1 MTSAPGFAVNVR
13 TNLLGFFLY
22 LQGCCVWALHLSV
35 SKLVLFSALLISCH
49 PPSRTQINFLLTNFP
64 SCSFQMIRFCIEV
77 TRTLVEQGVPFAYY
91 RIDLFS
97 GGDGNITQATAHEAL
112 RNLTNQRTVPYVFV
126 NGNLLGGCD
135 ATKEL
140 ISTGEFD
147 KMLGA
152 NPATN
157 GTGTVNV
164 DLELGSDAKTP
175 MKTVGVDEDSTKITG
190 ALLEF
195 PNTVDGR
202 VIRLVA
208 VQVFILSTLLAILAY
223 KKNQSWHWVAVGL
236 LTDFCLRFYGGA
248 GISPLGSIAMFAV
261 AFWDLIG
268 PRVFGRQTGPLWG
281 AGPPKQFAVSVGMF
295 FSAGI
300 VIFQFTHVWQAAT
313 VFAAVLSFFSFLEWA
328 LNFCAGCWVFGHAIH
343 FKVIPESVYI
353 VHINTLPETKL
364 TWDDFTKTVNPPTP
378 QRYRENFRD
387 YPRPTK
393 IDLHYK
399 TGKTTDWE
407 REDFDYIKHSKI
419 AFFSSVIGVAAIPAL
434 FKFMAMS
441 PRFQTSNLIWQVLTL
456 LSLVYTSFFTFPY
469 IMKMIKYP
477 QKIKSEWQ
485 HPMMNNAF
493 GIPSMT
499 IIVYA
504 FLATGNYSTALAR
517 VLFWAGSSTAF
528 LLSIIIIGNLL
539 STIRHP
545 GHLNGAWQMAPVG
558 LYIAS
563 VVGPI
568 VDARYTQVSFLFFG
582 FASIMYVTLFIMTF
596 QNVAI
601 NYLADP
607 RQRMFSAIWFAAPS
621 VASIAWTVL
630 NAPTAATAG
639 MYVMDPIA
647 QTLFYIGISMAVL
660 NLWMSWRR
668 FLWTDKFFM
677 QMWAFGFPTAA
688 LAWAAV
694 LYDGTIQTALTKVLA
709 LLCISVACVIA
720 FVLTMRTFVGVARLK
735 VFIPEHK
742 WGPMSHLPL
751 FQDAA
756 RNLLARIGTTTE
768 ALAEDPSNTR
778 LKSSLRTSWTNFTT
792 INTFYSTIKKDICL
806 PQIGDFF
813 PGHQAQ
819 ALANNAKMI
828 EEQNK
833 IDALLDK
840 KTSTDF
846 MALKTAM
853 HEFIQL
859 CYRTYDH
866 VEDNI
871 KPVVRRYI
879 PGPVQK
885 KIMVD
890 CWDDAPK
897 EGWWA
902 TIPVVVQNLPMQ
914 GQRLTYIRAF
924 LWAMPERCQQIGTMV
939 ALGVDPVTW
948 YRLKHQLPEIIPRG
962 EAGWKR
968 F

>member
-1 MTSAPGFAVNVR
+1 MATQNGSHGVDPDFDE
-13 TNLLGFFLY
+13 F
-22 LQGCCVWALHLSV
+22 
-35 SKLVLFSALLISCH
+35 SKLPGDTIEAKIESAVKKSKVVVFGRSTC
-49 PPSRTQINFLLTNFP
+49 P
-64 SCSFQMIRFCIEV
+64 FCIEI
-77 TRTLVEQGVPFAYY
+77 TRTLVEQAVPFTYY

-97 GGDGNITQATAHEAL
+97 GSDGTISQATTHEAL
-112 RNLTNQRTVPYVFV
+112 KNLTSQRTLPYVYV

-152 NPATN
+152 SPAT
-157 GTGTVNV
+157 GTGTGDV
-164 DLELGSDAKTP
+164 DVEVGSTAAKTP
-175 MKTVGVDEDSTKITG
+175 MKIVGVDEDSTKITG

-202 VIRLVA
+202 VIRLVGF
-208 VQVFILSTLLAILAY
+208 QVCIISTLLAILAY
-223 KKNQSWHWVAVGL
+223 KKDQSWHWVAVGL
-236 LTDFCLRFYGGA
+236 LTDFCLRFYAGA
-248 GISPLGSIAMFAV
+248 GISPLGSIAMFTA
-261 AFWDLIG
+261 AAWDLVG
-268 PRVFGRQTGPLWG
+268 PRWFNRQTGPVWG
-281 AGPPKQFAVSVGMF
+281 AGPPKQFAVSVGIF
-295 FSAGI
+295 FSAMI
-300 VIFQFTHVWQAAT
+300 VIFQFTHVWPAAT
-313 VFAAVLSFFSFLEWA
+313 VFAAGLAAASFLEWA
-328 LNFCAGCWVFGHAIH
+328 LNFCAGCWVFGYAIR
-343 FKVIPESVYI
+343 FGIIPDSVYI

-364 TWDDFTKTVNPPTP
+364 TWEDWTKTVNPPTP
-378 QRYRENFRD
+378 QKFRENFRD
-387 YPRPTK
+387 YPKNTK

-399 TGKTTDWE
+399 TLKTTDWE

-419 AFFSSVIGVAAIPAL
+419 AFFSSVIGVAAVPAL
-434 FKFMAMS
+434 FKFMSMA
-441 PRFQTSNLIWQVLTL
+441 PRFQTSDLIWQILTL
-456 LSLVYTSFFTFPY
+456 LSLVYTVIFTVPY
-469 IMKMIKYP
+469 IIKWIKYP

-493 GIPSMT
+493 TVPSMT
-499 IIVYA
+499 LIVYA
-504 FLATGNYSTALAR
+504 FLATGNYSTPLAR
-517 VLFWAGSSTAF
+517 VLFWIGSSTAF
-528 LLSIIIIGNLL
+528 FLSIIIIGNIL

-558 LYIAS
+558 LYIAA

-568 VDARYTQVSFLFFG
+568 VDPRYTQVCFLFFG
-582 FASIMYVTLFIMTF
+582 FASIMYITLFIMTF

-630 NAPTAATAG
+630 TASAAGG

-647 QTLFYIGISMAVL
+647 QTLFYVGISMGLL
-660 NLWMSWRR
+660 NIWMSWRR
-668 FLWTDKFFM
+668 FLWADKFFM
-677 QMWAFGFPTAA
+677 QMHAFGFPTAA

-694 LYDGTIQTALTKVLA
+694 LYDGTVQTALTKVLA
-709 LLCISVACVIA
+709 VVCICVACVIS
-720 FVLTMRTFVGVARLK
+720 FVLTMRTLAGIARLK

-751 FQDAA
+751 FQEAA
-756 RNLLARIGTTTE
+756 RTLLARIGTTTE

-778 LKSSLRTSWTNFTT
+778 LLSSLKNSWTNFTT
-792 INTFYSTIKKDICL
+792 INTFYSTIKRDICL

-819 ALANNAKMI
+819 ALANNETMI
-828 EEQNK
+828 QEQMK
-833 IDALLDK
+833 IDALLSSPAAD
-840 KTSTDF
+840 TV
-846 MALKTAM
+846 ALKTAM
-853 HEFIQL
+853 TDFIQL
-859 CYRTYDH
+859 CRDTYDH
-866 VEDNI
+866 VEDHI
-871 KPVVRRYI
+871 RPVVRRYI

-902 TIPVVVQNLPMQ
+902 TIPIVVQNLPMQ
-914 GQRLTYIRAF
+914 AQRLTYIRAF

-939 ALGVDPVTW
+939 ALGVDSVTW

-962 EAGWKR
+962 EAGWKK